1 VKRLLTAALVGLVM
15 LAGCGGT
22 RSQSD
27 QDKDGRLVA
36 DALRSAYSAGSGFK
50 MDQQL
55 VILGGDIPSGQAFQV
70 HATVDNGIL
79 KNDTARFGYR
89 IQQGRQTVM
98 YYDMLI
104 AQQQLYVKARNA
116 TTWKT
121 TALLSTTTLYP
132 TLRLDLVRETVLLA
146 RSISSGSITH
156 IDAGFARKYTV
167 QPAPDQLEQLESIP
181 VQGTAEDTF
190 LKTARAQIDVYLIL
204 PGNKLGR
211 IELQMT
217 GTDPATG
224 EKQEVTSTLD
234 FRPARV
240 PAIQA
245 PSDAQQVSPA
255 DILK

>member
-1 VKRLLTAALVGLVM
+1 MKRLLVGALVATVM
-15 LAGCGGT
+15 VAGCGGT
-22 RSQSD
+22 RSQPD
-27 QDKDGRLVA
+27 QDKDGRLLA
-36 DALRSAYSAGSGFK
+36 DALRSAYSGGSGFK

-55 VILGGDIPSGQAFQV
+55 VILGGDIPSGKAIQV
-70 HATVDNGIL
+70 HATVDNGVL
-79 KNDTARFGYR
+79 KNDTAKFGYK
-89 IQQGRQTVM
+89 IQQGRQTAT
-98 YYDMLI
+98 YDMLI
-104 AQQQLYVKARNA
+104 AQQQLYVKAQNA

-146 RSISSGSITH
+146 RSISSGTITH

-190 LKTARAQIDVYLIL
+190 LKTARAQMDIYLVL
-204 PGNKLGR
+204 PATKLGR

-217 GTDPATG
+217 GTDPSNG
-224 EKQEVTSTLD
+224 ERQDVTSTLD
-234 FRPARV
+234 LRPARV
-240 PAIQA
+240 SAIQA
-245 PSDAQQVSPA
+245 PSDAEQVSPA